1 MGIKFKDER
10 SGNMKKLAKFTSDRK
25 WVWVILL
32 LWVIVAGTLSA
43 APSANDYK
51 VNTGEDDLPSSAK
64 SVIASEKVNSYFDND
79 NGLLAL
85 LVFHNEEGWD
95 EESFQ
100 EIDQVSQSVEDSDLN
115 TIQSAVP
122 FHQFPTSVK
131 EAFQSEDRTTVVL
144 PVILKS
150 SLEMSEINDTVTAI
164 QDASDEV
171 MTIGSL
177 NITGPAGIASDTI
190 AIFSN
195 ADLVLLF
202 STIGLVLILLI
213 VIYRSPLLA
222 IIPLVAV
229 VFVYQVVDRVLGI
242 FAANGVFSIESQSL
256 SIVMILLFGAT
267 TDYCLFVFSRYREEL
282 RKQESKHHAMKE
294 AMEEVGEPIFFSGAT
309 VFAAMLVLL
318 LADYGPYQNFAY
330 VFAITIAIVLLAG
343 LTLIPALFTIV
354 GRRSFWP
361 AIPKVGEV
369 TLEKNR
375 FWGAV
380 GSFVTQ
386 KPKLAAGIVLLILVV
401 NALNATTI
409 QYSFN
414 LINSFPE
421 DMRSRIG
428 FEQLE
433 QSFPAGE
440 LAPVTVLLENKDGLR
455 LTAQELDAIEQL
467 NVNLLGVEGVAATS
481 LPERAVLET
490 GEMHGATLYS
500 EDGKALKFDLI
511 LAENPYTIASLDT
524 LNRLNEA
531 REELLSN
538 SSLGGYELYFA
549 GETAKQADVRQLNDK
564 DTTVVVI
571 TVTLIIFVML
581 IFHSR
586 SLVAPIYMMAT
597 ILISY
602 FSALGLS
609 WFFFE
614 NFLGFEGMSYRIP
627 LYAFVF
633 LVALGVDY
641 NIMLISRI
649 REETRSFG
657 IKEAVK
663 RGVALTGGVIS
674 SAGLILA
681 ATFGVLMTQPILEL
695 FMFGFIVSLGILMD
709 AFIVRGVLV
718 PSIVTLLNHWNWW
731 PAKASAAKEVGRKDT
746 N

>member
-1 MGIKFKDER
+1 
-10 SGNMKKLAKFTSDRK
+10 MKKLAEFSSNRK
-25 WVWVILL
+25 WMWVVLL
-32 LWVIVAGTLSA
+32 LWVIVAGALSA
-43 APSANDYK
+43 APSANDYT
-51 VNTGEDDLPSSAK
+51 VNTGDDDLPQNAK
-64 SVIASEKVNSYFDND
+64 SVIASEKVNSYFTED

-85 LVFHNEEGWD
+85 LVFHNEYGWD
-95 EESFQ
+95 EGSYG
-100 EIDQVSQSVEDSDLN
+100 EIDKVSEWLASDVNGLE
-115 TIQSAVP
+115 TIQSTIP
-122 FHQFPTSVK
+122 YHIFPGHAKS
-131 EAFQSEDRTTVVL
+131 AFQSEDKTTVVL
-144 PVILKS
+144 PVMLYS
-150 SLEMSEINDTVTAI
+150 GLEMSEINDTVTSI
-164 QDASDEV
+164 QEVSDQEMAV
-171 MTIGSL
+171 GAL
-177 NITGPAGIASDTI
+177 KITGPAGIASDTI

-202 STIGLVLILLI
+202 STIGLVLVLLI
-213 VIYRSPLLA
+213 LIYRSPLLA

-229 VFVYQVVDRVLGI
+229 VFVYQVVDRVLGL
-242 FAANGVFSIESQSL
+242 FAANEVFSIETQSL

-282 RKQESKHHAMKE
+282 RKQESKHLAMKE

-343 LTLIPALFTIV
+343 LTLIPALFTIF

-361 AIPKVGEV
+361 VIPKVGEE
-369 TLEKNR
+369 TLAKNR

-380 GSFVTQ
+380 GTFVTK
-386 KPKLAAGIVLLILVV
+386 KPKLAAGVVLVILII
-401 NALNATTI
+401 NALNVTTI

-421 DMRSRIG
+421 DMKSRIG

-440 LAPVTVLLENKDGLR
+440 LAPVTVLLEKQEGFL
-455 LTAQELDAIEQL
+455 LTDEEFDAIETL
-467 NVNLLGVEGVAATS
+467 NEKLISLDGVATTS
-481 LPERAVLET
+481 LPEREALQT
-490 GEMHGATLYS
+490 GEVHGTSLYS
-500 EDGKALKFDLI
+500 EDHQALKFNLI
-511 LAENPYTIASLDT
+511 LSDNPYTLEGLDT
-524 LNRLNEA
+524 MDQLNEV
-531 REELLSN
+531 REELLSASGLEN
-538 SSLGGYELYFA
+538 YQLYFA
-549 GETAKQADVRQLNDK
+549 GQSAKQADVRQLNNR
-564 DTTVVVI
+564 DTLVVVI

-597 ILISY
+597 ILLSY

-609 WFFFE
+609 WFVFE
-614 NFLGFEGMSYRIP
+614 NFFGFEGMSYRIP

-649 REETRSFG
+649 REETRHFN
-657 IKEAVK
+657 IREAVQ

-718 PSIVTLLNHWNWW
+718 PAIVTLLKGWNWW
-731 PAKASAAKEVGRKDT
+731 PSKKRVPQREQ
-746 N
+746 